1 MAASLNKVMLIGTVC
16 RQPEVVHTQG
26 GTVIGSF
33 RLAVGRGKKNPQTGQ
48 WENADDQLYID
59 CKCFFK
65 DGYRRNLPDV
75 VARFVSVGA
84 NVFVEGRLQ
93 EESWEDKNGGGKRSK
108 MVVTL
113 DSLELLGGKQSAE
126 SGGHA
131 EDAPPPRQQPR
142 QPVMYTAGEADDDIP
157 F

>member
-1 MAASLNKVMLIGTVC
+1 VAATLNKVMLMGTVC
-16 RQPEVVHTQG
+16 RQPESFSSQN
-26 GTVIGSF
+26 GTVVASF

-75 VARFVSVGA
+75 VARFVSVGT
-84 NVFVEGRLQ
+84 NVFLEGRLQ
-93 EESWEDKNGGGKRSK
+93 EETWEDKNGGGKRSK
-108 MVVTL
+108 MVVVF
-113 DSLELLGGKQSAE
+113 DSMELLGSKSAEGGEHHDNRPPARQSA
-126 SGGHA
+126 
-131 EDAPPPRQQPR
+131 AP
-142 QPVMYTAGEADDDIP
+142 TAAAGPDDFP